1 MLIDARDLCWF
12 LAGILSAVAGVV
24 VLKPA
29 WTKFKAGGKST
40 ALRKPSVMVA
50 ALIVVLAIVL
60 FVWLMSRSPPTGAV
74 DGAVSAQAS
83 AGTPPGSSSPSAG
96 SMDASLTRLESRL
109 AAQGGTDADWELL
122 AQTYEFMGRAADAQ
136 SARSHQLPAGLDAA
150 NQQAPDSEQTPQPAG
165 SAAADSPELEGAVEL
180 ADALK
185 SQVPGGL
192 TLFIIAKAVNSPGPP
207 VAVMRTTTSR
217 WPLRFSLDDASAMVP
232 ERKLSTVGLVTV
244 EARVSRSGVATP
256 QTGDFQSGLTTVNPR
271 ERKSVRLVID
281 HVIS

>member
-60 FVWLMSRSPPTGAV
+60 FVWLMSRSPQTGAV

-109 AAQGGTDADWELL
+109 H
-122 AQTYEFMGRAADAQ
+122 YCR
-136 SARSHQLPAGLDAA
+136 GLVFV
-150 NQQAPDSEQTPQPAG
+150 G
-165 SAAADSPELEGAVEL
+165 IG
-180 ADALK
+180 
-185 SQVPGGL
+185 VPGG
-192 TLFIIAKAVNSPGPP
+192 PG
-207 VAVMRTTTSR
+207 A
-217 WPLRFSLDDASAMVP
+217 
-232 ERKLSTVGLVTV
+232 G
-244 EARVSRSGVATP
+244 SG
-256 QTGDFQSGLTTVNPR
+256 SG
-271 ERKSVRLVID
+271 SQ
-281 HVIS
+281 